1 MHGEECLQLPRVYLA
16 AHTSLIRYLVR
27 QIYRRGTIPIKNIL
41 SPFRKIPSRWT
52 IDWTKR
58 AKSFR
63 IRLRYPRSRRNLSL
77 FWLTSNL
84 VFNFLPLLVVAI
96 PCVKLCLLALLTR
109 NTAQH
114 RCERYCIFNTALEF
128 CKYLYFCKW
137 LLMRVK
143 WYKYGNTVYYSDE
156 IIFLWCESQ
165 VYIKM
170 L

>member
-1 MHGEECLQLPRVYLA
+1 MHGGECLQLPRVCLA
-16 AHTSLIRYLVR
+16 ARTSLIRYSVR

-41 SPFRKIPSRWT
+41 SLFRKILNRWI
-52 IDWTKR
+52 IDWTNR

-63 IRLRYPRSRRNLSL
+63 ARPRYPRSRRNLSS

-84 VFNFLPLLVVAI
+84 VFNSLSLPIVVI
-96 PCVKLCLLALLTR
+96 PRVKFYLLALLTR
-109 NTAQH
+109 NIAQH
-114 RCERYCIFNTALEF
+114 IVVRSIFNTALEF

-143 WYKYGNTVYYSDE
+143 WYRYGNTVYYSDE